1 MPVCDMMGHM
11 DTKNKHELEQE
22 LSPAESRRRLR
33 ARRRA
38 EQIRRRRMILAI
50 LAALVFGTIFLTVQI
65 TRKIGN
71 RPPAG
76 SAVTAEN
83 VPGSPSGGDPGAPG
97 ADAGAETGELSA
109 PPEGGS
115 SPESGAPGAPEGL
128 SAENGSPEDGS
139 ISAQGTDE
147 TPGTE
152 PETPGAVQ
160 ENTGSAET
168 ADFFPGY
175 TVHAASS
182 IAAALTDEGM
192 SDHAILINVN
202 TGEIVAGKN
211 WEGRIVPASMTKI
224 LTVLVAAEHLGPS
237 ALDEPFTVTI
247 DDTDYSYRNDGSAAG
262 FGKDETVTVRDLFYG
277 TILPSG
283 ADAAS
288 ALARRTAGSREAFAD
303 LMNQKLAELGL
314 AGTAHFTNCV
324 GLYDDNHYCTL
335 TDMAMILKAAVEN
348 DICREVLSARTWTT
362 TATEQHPEG
371 ITISNWF
378 LRRIEDKDTHG
389 EVRCAKTGFVKE
401 SRNCAASWHV
411 SSDGTD
417 WICVT
422 AGAHSAWRCI
432 YDHVDIYQKFTK

>member
-1 MPVCDMMGHM
+1 MVPECGMIRHM
-11 DTKNKHELEQE
+11 ERKDNRDNLQE
-22 LSPAESRRRLR
+22 LTPAEHRRRLR
-33 ARRRA
+33 ARKRA
-38 EQIRRRRMILAI
+38 EQIRRRRMIIAVLAAI
-50 LAALVFGTIFLTVQI
+50 LFGTVFLTVQLR
-65 TRKIGN
+65 RKISSHDTGESTV
-71 RPPAG
+71 A
-76 SAVTAEN
+76 AAHT
-83 VPGSPSGGDPGAPG
+83 VPEGSPGGPAATQSSGTSEST
-97 ADAGAETGELSA
+97 DAAA
-109 PPEGGS
+109 
-115 SPESGAPGAPEGL
+115 A
-128 SAENGSPEDGS
+128 
-139 ISAQGTDE
+139 
-147 TPGTE
+147 
-152 PETPGAVQ
+152 ETPGAVQ

-175 TVHAASS
+175 TVHTAPSV
-182 IAAALTDEGM
+182 AAALTGEGM
-192 SDHAILINVN
+192 SDHAVLINAN

-211 WEGRIVPASMTKI
+211 WEGPIVPASMTKI
-224 LTVLVAAEHLGPS
+224 LTVLVAAEHLGPA

-262 FGKDETVTVRDLFYG
+262 FGIDETVTVRDLFYG

-314 AGTAHFTNCV
+314 ADSAHFTNCV
-324 GLYDDNHYCTL
+324 GLYDAGHYCTL

-348 DICREVLSARTWTT
+348 DICREVLSAHTWTT

-401 SRNCAASWHV
+401 SRNCAASWHIA
-411 SSDGTD
+411 SDGTD

-432 YDHVDIYQKFTK
+432 YDHVDIYQKFTQ

>member
-1 MPVCDMMGHM
+1 MVPECGMIRHM
-11 DTKNKHELEQE
+11 ERKDNRDNLQE
-22 LSPAESRRRLR
+22 LTPAEHRRRLR
-33 ARRRA
+33 ARKRA
-38 EQIRRRRMILAI
+38 EQIRRRRMIIAVLAAI
-50 LAALVFGTIFLTVQI
+50 LFGTVFLTVQLR
-65 TRKIGN
+65 RKISSHDTGESTV
-71 RPPAG
+71 A
-76 SAVTAEN
+76 AAHT
-83 VPGSPSGGDPGAPG
+83 VPEGSPGGPAATQSSGPSEST
-97 ADAGAETGELSA
+97 DAAVA
-109 PPEGGS
+109 
-115 SPESGAPGAPEGL
+115 
-128 SAENGSPEDGS
+128 
-139 ISAQGTDE
+139 
-147 TPGTE
+147 
-152 PETPGAVQ
+152 ETPGAVQ

-175 TVHAASS
+175 TVHTAPSV
-182 IAAALTDEGM
+182 AAALTGEGM
-192 SDHAILINVN
+192 SDHAVLINAN

-211 WEGRIVPASMTKI
+211 WEGPIVPASMTKI
-224 LTVLVAAEHLGPS
+224 LTVLVAAEHLGPA

-262 FGKDETVTVRDLFYG
+262 FGIDETVTVRDLFYG

-314 AGTAHFTNCV
+314 ADSAHFTNCV
-324 GLYDDNHYCTL
+324 GLYDAGHYCTL

-348 DICREVLSARTWTT
+348 DICREVLSAHTWTT

-401 SRNCAASWHV
+401 SRNCAASWHIA
-411 SSDGTD
+411 SDGTD

-432 YDHVDIYQKFTK
+432 YDHVDIYQKFTQ

>member
-1 MPVCDMMGHM
+1 MVPECGMIRHM
-11 DTKNKHELEQE
+11 ERKDNRDNLQE
-22 LSPAESRRRLR
+22 LTPAEHRRRLR
-33 ARRRA
+33 ARKRA
-38 EQIRRRRMILAI
+38 EQIRRRRMIIAVLAAI
-50 LAALVFGTIFLTVQI
+50 LFGTVFLTVQLR
-65 TRKIGN
+65 RKISSHDTGESTV
-71 RPPAG
+71 AG
-76 SAVTAEN
+76 SEDSA
-83 VPGSPSGGDPGAPG
+83 G
-97 ADAGAETGELSA
+97 DAGTS
-109 PPEGGS
+109 
-115 SPESGAPGAPEGL
+115 ESIDAA
-128 SAENGSPEDGS
+128 A
-139 ISAQGTDE
+139 A
-147 TPGTE
+147 
-152 PETPGAVQ
+152 ETPGAVQ

-175 TVHAASS
+175 TVHTAPSV
-182 IAAALTDEGM
+182 AAALTGEGM
-192 SDHAILINVN
+192 SDHAVLINVN

-211 WEGRIVPASMTKI
+211 WEGPIVPASMTKI
-224 LTVLVAAEHLGPS
+224 LTVLVAAEHLGPA

-262 FGKDETVTVRDLFYG
+262 FGIDETVTVRDLFYG

-314 AGTAHFTNCV
+314 ADTAHFTNCV
-324 GLYDDNHYCTL
+324 GLYDAGHYCTL

-348 DICREVLSARTWTT
+348 DICREVLSAHTWTT

-401 SRNCAASWHV
+401 SRNCAASWHIA
-411 SSDGTD
+411 SDGTD

-432 YDHVDIYQKFTK
+432 YDHVDIYQKFTQ

>member
-1 MPVCDMMGHM
+1 MMRHM
-11 DTKNKHELEQE
+11 ERKDHWENQQE
-22 LSPAESRRRLR
+22 LSPAEHRRRLR
-33 ARRRA
+33 ARKRE
-38 EQIRRRRMILAI
+38 EQIRRRRMILAV
-50 LAALVFGTIFLTVQI
+50 LAALLFGTVFLTVQI
-65 TRKIGN
+65 TRKISSGETSGAGGAVTEA
-71 RPPAG
+71 PAG
-76 SAVTAEN
+76 E
-83 VPGSPSGGDPGAPG
+83 
-97 ADAGAETGELSA
+97 AG
-109 PPEGGS
+109 
-115 SPESGAPGAPEGL
+115 SGAPADGADGAVTEAPAGEADSGAPADGAASGADGAGTAEGAD
-128 SAENGSPEDGS
+128 SGADGTGAAEGAGAAES
-139 ISAQGTDE
+139 
-147 TPGTE
+147 
-152 PETPGAVQ
+152 ETPGAVQ

-175 TVHAASS
+175 TVHTAPSV
-182 IAAALTDEGM
+182 AAALTDEGM

-224 LTVLVAAEHLGPS
+224 LTVLVAAEHLGPA

-262 FGKDETVTVRDLFYG
+262 FGMDETVTVRDLFYG

-314 AGTAHFTNCV
+314 ADTAHFTNCV
-324 GLYDDNHYCTL
+324 GLYDDSHYCTL

-348 DICREVLSARTWTT
+348 DICREVLSAHTWTT

-401 SRNCAASWHV
+401 SRNCAASWHI

-432 YDHVDIYQKFTK
+432 YDHVDIYQKFTR

>member
-1 MPVCDMMGHM
+1 MVPECGMIRHM
-11 DTKNKHELEQE
+11 ERKDNRDNLQE
-22 LSPAESRRRLR
+22 LTPAEHRRRLR
-33 ARRRA
+33 ARKRA
-38 EQIRRRRMILAI
+38 EQIRRRRMIIAVLAAI
-50 LAALVFGTIFLTVQI
+50 LFGTVFLTVQLR
-65 TRKIGN
+65 RKISSHDTGESTV
-71 RPPAG
+71 A
-76 SAVTAEN
+76 AAHT
-83 VPGSPSGGDPGAPG
+83 VPEGSPGGPAATQSSGPSEST
-97 ADAGAETGELSA
+97 DAAA
-109 PPEGGS
+109 
-115 SPESGAPGAPEGL
+115 A
-128 SAENGSPEDGS
+128 
-139 ISAQGTDE
+139 
-147 TPGTE
+147 
-152 PETPGAVQ
+152 ETPGAVQ

-175 TVHAASS
+175 TVHTAPSL
-182 IAAALTDEGM
+182 AAALTDEGM
-192 SDHAILINVN
+192 SDHAVLINVN

-211 WEGRIVPASMTKI
+211 WEGPIVPASMTKI
-224 LTVLVAAEHLGPS
+224 LTVLVAAEHLGPA

-262 FGKDETVTVRDLFYG
+262 FGIDETVTVRDLFYG

-314 AGTAHFTNCV
+314 ADTAHFTNCV
-324 GLYDDNHYCTL
+324 GLYDAGHYCTL

-348 DICREVLSARTWTT
+348 DICREVLSAHTWTT

-401 SRNCAASWHV
+401 SRNCAASWHIA
-411 SSDGTD
+411 SDGTD

-432 YDHVDIYQKFTK
+432 YDHVDIYQKFTQ

>member
-1 MPVCDMMGHM
+1 MIRHM
-11 DTKNKHELEQE
+11 ERKDNRDNLQE
-22 LSPAESRRRLR
+22 LTPAEHRRRLR
-33 ARRRA
+33 ARKRA
-38 EQIRRRRMILAI
+38 EQIRRRRMIIAVLAAI
-50 LAALVFGTIFLTVQI
+50 LFGTVFLTVQLR
-65 TRKIGN
+65 RKISSHDTGESTV
-71 RPPAG
+71 A
-76 SAVTAEN
+76 AAHT
-83 VPGSPSGGDPGAPG
+83 VPEGSPGGPAATQSSGPSEST
-97 ADAGAETGELSA
+97 DAAVA
-109 PPEGGS
+109 
-115 SPESGAPGAPEGL
+115 
-128 SAENGSPEDGS
+128 
-139 ISAQGTDE
+139 
-147 TPGTE
+147 
-152 PETPGAVQ
+152 ETPGAVQ

-175 TVHAASS
+175 TVHTAPSV
-182 IAAALTDEGM
+182 AAALTGEGM
-192 SDHAILINVN
+192 SDHAVLINAN

-211 WEGRIVPASMTKI
+211 WEGPIVPASMTKI
-224 LTVLVAAEHLGPS
+224 LTVLVAAEHLGPA

-262 FGKDETVTVRDLFYG
+262 FGIDETVTVRDLFYG

-314 AGTAHFTNCV
+314 ADTAHFTNCV
-324 GLYDDNHYCTL
+324 GLYDAGHYCTL

-348 DICREVLSARTWTT
+348 DICREVLSAHTWTT

-401 SRNCAASWHV
+401 SRNCAASWHIA
-411 SSDGTD
+411 SDGTD

-432 YDHVDIYQKFTK
+432 YDHVDIYQKFTQ

>member
-1 MPVCDMMGHM
+1 MVPECGMIRHM
-11 DTKNKHELEQE
+11 ERKDNRDNLQE
-22 LSPAESRRRLR
+22 LTPAEHRRRLR
-33 ARRRA
+33 ARKRA
-38 EQIRRRRMILAI
+38 EQIRRRRMIIAVLAAI
-50 LAALVFGTIFLTVQI
+50 LFGTVFLTVQLR
-65 TRKIGN
+65 RKISSHDTGESTV
-71 RPPAG
+71 A
-76 SAVTAEN
+76 AAHT
-83 VPGSPSGGDPGAPG
+83 VPEGSPGGPAATQSSGPSEST
-97 ADAGAETGELSA
+97 DAAA
-109 PPEGGS
+109 
-115 SPESGAPGAPEGL
+115 A
-128 SAENGSPEDGS
+128 
-139 ISAQGTDE
+139 
-147 TPGTE
+147 
-152 PETPGAVQ
+152 ETPGAVQ
-160 ENTGSAET
+160 ENTGSPET
-168 ADFFPGY
+168 ADFFSGY
-175 TVHAASS
+175 TVHTAPSV
-182 IAAALTDEGM
+182 AAALTGEGM
-192 SDHAILINVN
+192 SDHAVLINAN

-211 WEGRIVPASMTKI
+211 WEGPIVPASMTKI
-224 LTVLVAAEHLGPS
+224 LTVLVAAEHLGPA

-262 FGKDETVTVRDLFYG
+262 FGIDETVTVRDLFYG

-314 AGTAHFTNCV
+314 ADTAHFTNCV
-324 GLYDDNHYCTL
+324 GLYDAGHYCTL

-348 DICREVLSARTWTT
+348 DICREVLSAHTWTT

-401 SRNCAASWHV
+401 SRNCAASWHIA
-411 SSDGTD
+411 SDGTD

-432 YDHVDIYQKFTK
+432 YDHVDIYQKFTQ

>member
-1 MPVCDMMGHM
+1 MVPECGMIRHM
-11 DTKNKHELEQE
+11 ERKDNRDNLQE
-22 LSPAESRRRLR
+22 LTPAEHRRRLR
-33 ARRRA
+33 ARKRA
-38 EQIRRRRMILAI
+38 EQIRRRRMIIAVLAAI
-50 LAALVFGTIFLTVQI
+50 LFGTVFLTVQLR
-65 TRKIGN
+65 RKISSHDTGESTV
-71 RPPAG
+71 AG
-76 SAVTAEN
+76 SEDSA
-83 VPGSPSGGDPGAPG
+83 G
-97 ADAGAETGELSA
+97 DAGTS
-109 PPEGGS
+109 
-115 SPESGAPGAPEGL
+115 ES
-128 SAENGSPEDGS
+128 
-139 ISAQGTDE
+139 TDAAAA
-147 TPGTE
+147 
-152 PETPGAVQ
+152 ETPGAVQ

-175 TVHAASS
+175 TVHTAPSV
-182 IAAALTDEGM
+182 AAALTGEGM
-192 SDHAILINVN
+192 SDHAVLINAN

-211 WEGRIVPASMTKI
+211 WEGPIVPASMTKI
-224 LTVLVAAEHLGPS
+224 LTVLVAAEHLGPA

-262 FGKDETVTVRDLFYG
+262 FGIDETVTVRDLFYG

-314 AGTAHFTNCV
+314 ADTAHFTNCV
-324 GLYDDNHYCTL
+324 GLYDAGHYCTL

-348 DICREVLSARTWTT
+348 DICREVLSAHTWTT

-401 SRNCAASWHV
+401 SRNCAASWHIA
-411 SSDGTD
+411 SDGTD

-432 YDHVDIYQKFTK
+432 YDHVDIYQKFTQ

>member
-1 MPVCDMMGHM
+1 MVPECGMIRHM
-11 DTKNKHELEQE
+11 ERKDNRDNLQE
-22 LSPAESRRRLR
+22 LTPAEHRRRLR
-33 ARRRA
+33 ARKRA
-38 EQIRRRRMILAI
+38 EQIRRRRMIIAVLAAI
-50 LAALVFGTIFLTVQI
+50 LFGTVFLTVQLR
-65 TRKIGN
+65 RKISNHDTGESTV
-71 RPPAG
+71 A
-76 SAVTAEN
+76 AAHT
-83 VPGSPSGGDPGAPG
+83 VPEGSPGGPAATQSSGPSEST
-97 ADAGAETGELSA
+97 DAAVA
-109 PPEGGS
+109 
-115 SPESGAPGAPEGL
+115 
-128 SAENGSPEDGS
+128 
-139 ISAQGTDE
+139 
-147 TPGTE
+147 
-152 PETPGAVQ
+152 ETPGAVQ

-175 TVHAASS
+175 TVHTAPSV
-182 IAAALTDEGM
+182 AAALTGEGM
-192 SDHAILINVN
+192 SDHAVLINAN

-211 WEGRIVPASMTKI
+211 WEGPIVPASMTKI
-224 LTVLVAAEHLGPS
+224 LTVLVAAEHLGPA

-262 FGKDETVTVRDLFYG
+262 FGIDETVTVRDLFYG

-314 AGTAHFTNCV
+314 ADTAHFTNCV
-324 GLYDDNHYCTL
+324 GLYDAGHYCTL

-348 DICREVLSARTWTT
+348 DICREVLSAHTWTT

-401 SRNCAASWHV
+401 SRNCAASWHIA
-411 SSDGTD
+411 SDGTD

-432 YDHVDIYQKFTK
+432 YDHVDIYQKFTH

>member
-1 MPVCDMMGHM
+1 MVPECGMIRHM
-11 DTKNKHELEQE
+11 ERKDNRDNLQE
-22 LSPAESRRRLR
+22 LTPAEHRRRLR
-33 ARRRA
+33 ARKRA
-38 EQIRRRRMILAI
+38 EQIRRRRMIIAVLAAI
-50 LAALVFGTIFLTVQI
+50 LFGTVFLTVQLR
-65 TRKIGN
+65 RKISSHDTGESTV
-71 RPPAG
+71 A
-76 SAVTAEN
+76 AAHT
-83 VPGSPSGGDPGAPG
+83 VPEGSPGGPAATQSSGPSEST
-97 ADAGAETGELSA
+97 DAAVA
-109 PPEGGS
+109 
-115 SPESGAPGAPEGL
+115 
-128 SAENGSPEDGS
+128 
-139 ISAQGTDE
+139 
-147 TPGTE
+147 
-152 PETPGAVQ
+152 ETPGAVQ

-175 TVHAASS
+175 TVHTAPSV
-182 IAAALTDEGM
+182 AAALTGEGM
-192 SDHAILINVN
+192 SDHAVLINVN

-211 WEGRIVPASMTKI
+211 WEGPIVPASMTKI
-224 LTVLVAAEHLGPS
+224 LTVLVAAEHLGPA

-262 FGKDETVTVRDLFYG
+262 FGIDETVTVRDLFYG

-314 AGTAHFTNCV
+314 ADTAHFTNCV
-324 GLYDDNHYCTL
+324 GLYDAGHYCTL

-348 DICREVLSARTWTT
+348 DICREVLSAHTWTT

-401 SRNCAASWHV
+401 SRNCAASWHIA
-411 SSDGTD
+411 SDGTD

-432 YDHVDIYQKFTK
+432 YDHVDIYQKFTQ

>member
-1 MPVCDMMGHM
+1 MVPECGMIRHM
-11 DTKNKHELEQE
+11 ERKDNRDNLQE
-22 LSPAESRRRLR
+22 LTPAEHRRRLR
-33 ARRRA
+33 ARKRA
-38 EQIRRRRMILAI
+38 EQIRRRRMIIAVLAAI
-50 LAALVFGTIFLTVQI
+50 LFGTVFLTVQLR
-65 TRKIGN
+65 RKISSHDTGESTE
-71 RPPAG
+71 AG
-76 SAVTAEN
+76 SEVSA
-83 VPGSPSGGDPGAPG
+83 G
-97 ADAGAETGELSA
+97 DAGTS
-109 PPEGGS
+109 
-115 SPESGAPGAPEGL
+115 ES
-128 SAENGSPEDGS
+128 
-139 ISAQGTDE
+139 TDAAAA
-147 TPGTE
+147 
-152 PETPGAVQ
+152 ETPGAVQ

-175 TVHAASS
+175 TVHTAPSV
-182 IAAALTDEGM
+182 AAALTGEGM
-192 SDHAILINVN
+192 SDHAVLINVN

-211 WEGRIVPASMTKI
+211 WEGPIVPASMTKI
-224 LTVLVAAEHLGPS
+224 LTVLVAAEHLGPA

-262 FGKDETVTVRDLFYG
+262 FGIDETVTVRDLFYG

-314 AGTAHFTNCV
+314 ADTAHFTNCV
-324 GLYDDNHYCTL
+324 GLYDAGHYCTL

-348 DICREVLSARTWTT
+348 DICREVLSAHTWTT

-401 SRNCAASWHV
+401 SRNCAASWHIA
-411 SSDGTD
+411 SDGTD

-432 YDHVDIYQKFTK
+432 YDHVDIYQKFTQ

>member
-1 MPVCDMMGHM
+1 MIRHM
-11 DTKNKHELEQE
+11 ERKDNRDNLQE
-22 LSPAESRRRLR
+22 LTPAEHRRRLR
-33 ARRRA
+33 ARKRA
-38 EQIRRRRMILAI
+38 EQIRRRRMIIAVLAAI
-50 LAALVFGTIFLTVQI
+50 LFGTVFLTVQLR
-65 TRKIGN
+65 RKISSHDTGESTE
-71 RPPAG
+71 AG
-76 SAVTAEN
+76 SEVSA
-83 VPGSPSGGDPGAPG
+83 G
-97 ADAGAETGELSA
+97 DAGTS
-109 PPEGGS
+109 
-115 SPESGAPGAPEGL
+115 ES
-128 SAENGSPEDGS
+128 
-139 ISAQGTDE
+139 TDAAAA
-147 TPGTE
+147 
-152 PETPGAVQ
+152 ETPGAVQ

-175 TVHAASS
+175 TVHTAPSV
-182 IAAALTDEGM
+182 AAALTGEGM
-192 SDHAILINVN
+192 SDHAVLINVN

-211 WEGRIVPASMTKI
+211 WEGPIVPASMTKI
-224 LTVLVAAEHLGPS
+224 LTVLVAAEHLGPA

-262 FGKDETVTVRDLFYG
+262 FGIDETVTVRDLFYG

-288 ALARRTAGSREAFAD
+288 ALACRTAGSREAFAD

-314 AGTAHFTNCV
+314 ADTAHFTNCV
-324 GLYDDNHYCTL
+324 GLYDAGHYCTL

-348 DICREVLSARTWTT
+348 DICREVLSAHTWTT

-401 SRNCAASWHV
+401 SRNCAASWHIA
-411 SSDGTD
+411 SDGTD

-432 YDHVDIYQKFTK
+432 YDHVDIYQKFTQ

>member
-1 MPVCDMMGHM
+1 MVPECGMIRHM
-11 DTKNKHELEQE
+11 ERKDNRDNLQE
-22 LSPAESRRRLR
+22 LTPAEHRRRLR
-33 ARRRA
+33 ARKRA
-38 EQIRRRRMILAI
+38 EQIRRRRMIIAVLAAI
-50 LAALVFGTIFLTVQI
+50 LFGTVFLTVQLR
-65 TRKIGN
+65 RKISSHDTGESTV
-71 RPPAG
+71 A
-76 SAVTAEN
+76 AAHT
-83 VPGSPSGGDPGAPG
+83 VPEGSPGGPAATQSSGPSEST
-97 ADAGAETGELSA
+97 DAAVA
-109 PPEGGS
+109 
-115 SPESGAPGAPEGL
+115 
-128 SAENGSPEDGS
+128 
-139 ISAQGTDE
+139 
-147 TPGTE
+147 
-152 PETPGAVQ
+152 ETPGAVQ

-175 TVHAASS
+175 TVHTAPSV
-182 IAAALTDEGM
+182 AAALTGEGM
-192 SDHAILINVN
+192 SDHAVLINVN
-202 TGEIVAGKN
+202 TGEIIAGKN
-211 WEGRIVPASMTKI
+211 WEGPIVPASMTKI
-224 LTVLVAAEHLGPS
+224 LTVLVAAEHLGPA

-262 FGKDETVTVRDLFYG
+262 FGIDETVTVRDLFYG

-314 AGTAHFTNCV
+314 ADSAHFTNCV
-324 GLYDDNHYCTL
+324 GLYDAGHYCTL

-348 DICREVLSARTWTT
+348 DICREVLSAHTWTT

-401 SRNCAASWHV
+401 SRNCAASWHIA
-411 SSDGTD
+411 SDGTD

-432 YDHVDIYQKFTK
+432 YDHVDIYQKFTQ

>member
-1 MPVCDMMGHM
+1 MVPECGMIRHM
-11 DTKNKHELEQE
+11 ERKDNRDNLQE
-22 LSPAESRRRLR
+22 LTPAEHRRRLR
-33 ARRRA
+33 ARKRA
-38 EQIRRRRMILAI
+38 EQIRRRRMIIAVLAAI
-50 LAALVFGTIFLTVQI
+50 LFGTVFLTVQLR
-65 TRKIGN
+65 RKISSHDTGESTE
-71 RPPAG
+71 AG
-76 SAVTAEN
+76 SEVSA
-83 VPGSPSGGDPGAPG
+83 G
-97 ADAGAETGELSA
+97 DAGTS
-109 PPEGGS
+109 
-115 SPESGAPGAPEGL
+115 ES
-128 SAENGSPEDGS
+128 
-139 ISAQGTDE
+139 TDAAAA
-147 TPGTE
+147 
-152 PETPGAVQ
+152 ETPGAVQ

-175 TVHAASS
+175 TVHTAPSV
-182 IAAALTDEGM
+182 AAALTGEGM
-192 SDHAILINVN
+192 SDHAVLINVN

-211 WEGRIVPASMTKI
+211 WEGPIVPASMTKI
-224 LTVLVAAEHLGPS
+224 LTVLVAAEHLGPA

-262 FGKDETVTVRDLFYG
+262 FGIDETVTVRDLFYG

-314 AGTAHFTNCV
+314 ADSAHFTNCV
-324 GLYDDNHYCTL
+324 GLYDAGHYCTL

-348 DICREVLSARTWTT
+348 DICREVLSAHTWTT

-401 SRNCAASWHV
+401 SRNCAASWHIA
-411 SSDGTD
+411 SDGTD

-432 YDHVDIYQKFTK
+432 YDHVDIYQKFTQ

>member
-11 DTKNKHELEQE
+11 DTKNKHELEHE

-50 LAALVFGTIFLTVQI
+50 LAAIVFGTIFLTVQI
-65 TRKIGN
+65 TRKI
-71 RPPAG
+71 
-76 SAVTAEN
+76 
-83 VPGSPSGGDPGAPG
+83 
-97 ADAGAETGELSA
+97 
-109 PPEGGS
+109 S
-115 SPESGAPGAPEGL
+115 SRNPESEAPVTSEKT
-128 SAENGSPEDGS
+128 SAENGSPEDGGTP
-139 ISAQGTDE
+139 AQETEEVPGSPEQE
-147 TPGTE
+147 TPGADPESSGADPESSGAEPEAPGPE

-411 SSDGTD
+411 AADGTD

-422 AGAHSAWRCI
+422 AGAHSSWRCI

>member
-1 MPVCDMMGHM
+1 MIRHM
-11 DTKNKHELEQE
+11 ERKDNRDNLQE
-22 LSPAESRRRLR
+22 LTPAEHRRRLR
-33 ARRRA
+33 ARKRA
-38 EQIRRRRMILAI
+38 EQIRRRRMIIAVLAAI
-50 LAALVFGTIFLTVQI
+50 LFGTVFLTVQLR
-65 TRKIGN
+65 RKISSHDTGESTV
-71 RPPAG
+71 A
-76 SAVTAEN
+76 AAHT
-83 VPGSPSGGDPGAPG
+83 VPEGSPGGPAAAQSSGPG
-97 ADAGAETGELSA
+97 GEESA
-109 PPEGGS
+109 S
-115 SPESGAPGAPEGL
+115 
-128 SAENGSPEDGS
+128 
-139 ISAQGTDE
+139 GTDE
-147 TPGTE
+147 TSSEAPADGTDTE
-152 PETPGAVQ
+152 AGSEDSADDAGTSESTDAAAAETTGAVQ

-175 TVHAASS
+175 TVHTAPSV
-182 IAAALTDEGM
+182 AAALTGEGM
-192 SDHAILINVN
+192 SDHAVLINVN

-211 WEGRIVPASMTKI
+211 WEGPIVPASMTKI
-224 LTVLVAAEHLGPS
+224 LTVLVAAEHLGPA

-262 FGKDETVTVRDLFYG
+262 FGIDETVTVRDLFYG

-314 AGTAHFTNCV
+314 ADTAHFTNCV
-324 GLYDDNHYCTL
+324 GLYDAGHYCTL

-348 DICREVLSARTWTT
+348 DICREVLSAHTWTT

-401 SRNCAASWHV
+401 SRNCAASWHIA
-411 SSDGTD
+411 SDGTD

-432 YDHVDIYQKFTK
+432 YDHVDIYQKFTR

>member
-1 MPVCDMMGHM
+1 MVPECGMIRHM
-11 DTKNKHELEQE
+11 ERKDNRDNLQE
-22 LSPAESRRRLR
+22 LTPAEHRRRLR
-33 ARRRA
+33 ARKRA
-38 EQIRRRRMILAI
+38 EQIRRRRMIIAVLAAI
-50 LAALVFGTIFLTVQI
+50 LFGTVFLTVQLR
-65 TRKIGN
+65 RKISSHDTGESTV
-71 RPPAG
+71 AG
-76 SAVTAEN
+76 SEDSA
-83 VPGSPSGGDPGAPG
+83 G
-97 ADAGAETGELSA
+97 DAGTS
-109 PPEGGS
+109 
-115 SPESGAPGAPEGL
+115 ES
-128 SAENGSPEDGS
+128 
-139 ISAQGTDE
+139 TDAAAA
-147 TPGTE
+147 
-152 PETPGAVQ
+152 ETPGAVQ

-175 TVHAASS
+175 TVHTAPSV
-182 IAAALTDEGM
+182 AAALTGEGM
-192 SDHAILINVN
+192 SDHAVLINAN

-211 WEGRIVPASMTKI
+211 WEGPIVPASMTKI
-224 LTVLVAAEHLGPS
+224 LTVLVAAEHLGPA

-262 FGKDETVTVRDLFYG
+262 FGIDETVTVRDLFYG

-288 ALARRTAGSREAFAD
+288 ALARRTAGSREAFAE

-314 AGTAHFTNCV
+314 ADSAHFTNCV
-324 GLYDDNHYCTL
+324 GLYDAGHYCTL

-348 DICREVLSARTWTT
+348 DICREVLSAHTWTT

-401 SRNCAASWHV
+401 SRNCAASWHIA
-411 SSDGTD
+411 SDGTD

-432 YDHVDIYQKFTK
+432 YDHVDIYQKFTQ

>member
-1 MPVCDMMGHM
+1 MIRHM
-11 DTKNKHELEQE
+11 ERKDNRDNLQE
-22 LSPAESRRRLR
+22 LTPAEHRRRLR
-33 ARRRA
+33 ARKRA
-38 EQIRRRRMILAI
+38 EQIRRRRMIIAVLAAI
-50 LAALVFGTIFLTVQI
+50 LFGTVFLTVQLR
-65 TRKIGN
+65 RKISSHDTGESTV
-71 RPPAG
+71 A
-76 SAVTAEN
+76 AAHT
-83 VPGSPSGGDPGAPG
+83 VPEGSPGGPAATQSSGPSEST
-97 ADAGAETGELSA
+97 DAAVA
-109 PPEGGS
+109 
-115 SPESGAPGAPEGL
+115 
-128 SAENGSPEDGS
+128 
-139 ISAQGTDE
+139 
-147 TPGTE
+147 
-152 PETPGAVQ
+152 ETPGAVQ

-175 TVHAASS
+175 TVHTAPSV
-182 IAAALTDEGM
+182 AAALTGEGM
-192 SDHAILINVN
+192 SEHAVLINVN
-202 TGEIVAGKN
+202 TGEIIAGKN
-211 WEGRIVPASMTKI
+211 WEGPIVPASMTKI
-224 LTVLVAAEHLGPS
+224 LTVLVAAEHLGPA

-262 FGKDETVTVRDLFYG
+262 FGIDETVTVRDLFYG

-314 AGTAHFTNCV
+314 ADTAHFTNCV
-324 GLYDDNHYCTL
+324 GLYDAGHYCTL

-348 DICREVLSARTWTT
+348 DICREVLSAHTWTT

-401 SRNCAASWHV
+401 SRNCAASWHIA
-411 SSDGTD
+411 SDGTD

-432 YDHVDIYQKFTK
+432 YDHVDIYQKFTQ